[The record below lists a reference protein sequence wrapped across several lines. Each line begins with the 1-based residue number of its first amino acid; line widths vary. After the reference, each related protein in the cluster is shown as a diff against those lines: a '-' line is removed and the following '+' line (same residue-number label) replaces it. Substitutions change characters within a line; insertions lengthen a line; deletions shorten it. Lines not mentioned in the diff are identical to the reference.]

1 MTRTLRTRWLDLAI
15 TVIVFVLA
23 LAVYNATLTPSLS
36 YKSADGNELATV
48 CYTLGLAHSTGYPLY
63 TWLGKLFTFIPVGD
77 IAHRVNL
84 MSAVLGAAG
93 VALLYLIMLTI
104 TKRRL
109 PSIFTALFFAFSLTF
124 WSQAVIAEVYT
135 PNVFMIALTVWLL
148 LSPPSIPPNP
158 GGEADRNGLPRT
170 ICLLL
175 AALAFGLSLGTHL
188 SNLGFALA
196 FALYVL
202 LIDWRVLK
210 KPAVIAGA
218 LALFFLG
225 CLQFLWLPYKAST
238 LNDAF
243 MLRNAPRTLQSI
255 YRYTLGAFPQFKFAF
270 PLQAIPDRIVLY
282 LELLRQNF
290 GVVGIVL
297 GIYGMWE
304 MLFRHTRKFYLF
316 IAMYLIHVFFF
327 VQYRVFDLDVFFI
340 PAHFIYV
347 VFIGYSVHR
356 LVEYVHALLSP
367 RNQVFATLSNQGTR
381 NGGSSQDPERHCE
394 AEKPFGLSLRTKPGF
409 SNLGARL
416 CRGAVNV
423 GLALL
428 LCLPIAREVRANYD
442 RNDYSDETAIN
453 DFYEN
458 AFEILPEGSVLLGRG
473 GVFGHDMFYFR
484 LVYNLRPDVLMPHLN
499 NPRPRPRDVRG
510 REIYTTMR
518 LDSAQAGRGPWALPP
533 GLVESNAWHIPI
545 LMGQSDGAIPGGRGR
560 VLVLYRVSSEP
571 PDLVV
576 RRAEP
581 EYSIGQQLGG
591 LELVGYDLKGE
602 EVSPGGHLHLTFY
615 WRVLRPEQAL
625 IATVL
630 GEQTLEAH
638 PLGLGNLP
646 RYRQEFRPPQD
657 AIVVEDY
664 LLVVPSRMPLGSHTL
679 KVGLQQLLRPGQ
691 GGQSNGKVLEIGEV
705 LVK

>member
-1 MTRTLRTRWLDLAI
+1 MIRILRARWRDLAI
-15 TVIVFVLA
+15 TVTVFALA

-104 TKRRL
+104 TDRRL
-109 PSIFTALFFAFSLTF
+109 PSAFTALFFAFSLTF
-124 WSQAVIAEVYT
+124 WSQTVIAEVYA

-148 LSPPSIPPNP
+148 LKWEERHSV
-158 GGEADRNGLPRT
+158 A
-170 ICLLL
+170 CLLL

-202 LIDWRVLK
+202 LVDWRVLK
-210 KPAVIAGA
+210 RSAVVAGA
-218 LALFFLG
+218 LALFLLG

-255 YRYTLGAFPQFKFAF
+255 YRYTLGAFPEFKFAF

-290 GVVGIVL
+290 GLVGIAL
-297 GIYGMWE
+297 GVYGMWE
-304 MLFRHTRKFYLF
+304 MLFRHTKRFYLF
-316 IAMYLIHVFFF
+316 ITMYLVHVFFF

-340 PAHFIYV
+340 PAHFVYV
-347 VFIGYSVHR
+347 VFIGYAVHR
-356 LVEYVHALLSP
+356 LVEYVRVLLNP
-367 RNQVFATLSNQGTR
+367 RNQVFGALSNQGAR
-381 NGGSSQDPERHCE
+381 NCGSSQDPERHCG
-394 AEKPFGLSLRTKPGF
+394 AEKPGF
-409 SNLGARL
+409 SSLGARL
-416 CRGAVNV
+416 WHGAVNV
-423 GLALL
+423 GLTIL
-428 LCLPIAREVRANYD
+428 LCLPIAGEVQANYE

-458 AFEILPEGSVLLGRG
+458 LFEILPEGSVLLGRG

-484 LVYNLRPDVLMPHLN
+484 LVYNARPDVLMPHLT
-499 NPRPRPRDVRG
+499 NPRPSPEDMRG
-510 REIYTTMR
+510 RKIYTTMR
-518 LDSAQAGRGPWALPP
+518 LDSPQAGHGPWALPP
-533 GLVESNAWHIPI
+533 GLVESDAWHIPV
-545 LMGQSDGAIPGGRGR
+545 LMGQSGGRD
-560 VLVLYRVSSEP
+560 LVLYQVSAEP
-571 PDLVV
+571 PELVV
-576 RRAEP
+576 QEAEP
-581 EYSIGQQLGG
+581 EYPIGQRLGG
-591 LELVGYDLKGE
+591 LELVGYDLDGE
-602 EVSPGGHLHLTFY
+602 EVNQGGHLHFTFY
-615 WRVLRPEQAL
+615 WRVLKPEQAL
-625 IATVL
+625 LATVL
-630 GEQTLEAH
+630 GEETLEAH

-646 RYRQEFRPPQD
+646 RYRQEFRLPQD
-657 AIVVEDY
+657 AIIVEDY
-664 LLVVPSRMPLGSHTL
+664 LLVVPSQMPLGSHDL
-679 KVGLQQLLRPGQ
+679 KVGLQEALRPGQ
-691 GGQSNGKVLEIGEV
+691 EGQSEGEVLEIGEV
-705 LVK
+705 IVTQ

>member
-1 MTRTLRTRWLDLAI
+1 MRKNARAHWTDLVIALAI
-15 TVIVFVLA
+15 FALP

-63 TWLGKLFTFIPVGD
+63 TWLGKLFTLIPVGD

-104 TKRRL
+104 TRRRL
-109 PSIFTALFFAFSLTF
+109 PSIFTALLFAFSLTF
-124 WSQAVIAEVYT
+124 WSQAVIAEVYA

-148 LSPPSIPPNP
+148 LRW
-158 GGEADRNGLPRT
+158 EADRTSSPALGEGLPLMRGQGLPT
-170 ICLLL
+170 KPLSPRSRDLRRSKAVCLLL
-175 AALAFGLSLGTHL
+175 AALAFGLSLGTHM
-188 SNLGFALA
+188 SNLGFAPA
-196 FALYVL
+196 FVLYVL
-202 LIDWRVLK
+202 LVDWRVLK
-210 KPAVIAGA
+210 RPAVIAGA
-218 LALFFLG
+218 LALFGLG

-243 MLRNAPRTLQSI
+243 MLRNAPRTLEGI

-297 GIYGMWE
+297 GVYGMWE

-316 IAMYLIHVFFF
+316 ITMYLVHVFFF

-340 PAHFIYV
+340 PAHFIYAI
-347 VFIGYSVHR
+347 FIGYGVHR
-356 LVEYVHALLSP
+356 LVEYVHALL
-367 RNQVFATLSNQGTR
+367 NLLDF
-381 NGGSSQDPERHCE
+381 GSLTKTS
-394 AEKPFGLSLRTKPGF
+394 KVLRI
-409 SNLGARL
+409 
-416 CRGAVNV
+416 AVNV

-428 LCLPIAREVRANYD
+428 LCLPIAGEVRANYE

-458 AFEILPEGSVLLGRG
+458 VFEILPQGSVLLGRG
-473 GVFGHDMFYFR
+473 GVFGYDMFYWR
-484 LVYNLRPDVLMPHLN
+484 LVYNVRPDILMPHLT
-499 NPRPRPRDVRG
+499 NPRPSPEEVRG

-518 LDSAQAGRGPWALPP
+518 LDSPQARRGPWALPP
-533 GLVESNAWHIPI
+533 GLVEPDAWHIPV
-545 LMGQSDGAIPGGRGR
+545 LMGQSDGPIPGGRGR
-560 VLVLYRVSSEP
+560 DLVLYRVSSEP

-576 RRAEP
+576 REVEP
-581 EYSIGQQLGG
+581 EYQIGQRLGG
-591 LELVGYDLKGE
+591 LELVGYDPDGE
-602 EVSPGGHLHLTFY
+602 EVSRGGHLHLTFY

-625 IATVL
+625 LATWL
-630 GEQTLEAH
+630 GDEQLEAH
-638 PLGLGNLP
+638 PLGLGNLA
-646 RYRQEFRPPQD
+646 RYMQEFRPPRD
-657 AIVVEDY
+657 AIIVEDY
-664 LLVVPSRMPLGSHTL
+664 LVVVPSQMPLGWQTL
-679 KVGLQQLLRPGQ
+679 KVGLQRPLRPGQ
-691 GGQSNGKVLEIGEV
+691 EGQYNGEVLEIGEI
-705 LVK
+705 LVTQ

>member
-1 MTRTLRTRWLDLAI
+1 MKKALRVRWLDLAI
-15 TVIVFVLA
+15 VLTIFALA

-63 TWLGKLFTFIPVGD
+63 TWLGKLFIFIPVGD

-84 MSAVLGAAG
+84 MSAVMGAAG

-104 TKRRL
+104 TKHRL
-109 PSIFTALFFAFSLTF
+109 PSAFTALFFAFSLTF
-124 WSQAVIAEVYT
+124 WSQAVIAEVYA

-148 LSPPSIPPNP
+148 LRPPSIPPNP
-158 GGEADRNGLPRT
+158 STSPGHRPGGEAGWNGLRHVVH
-170 ICLLL
+170 LLL
-175 AALAFGLSLGTHL
+175 AALTFGLSLGTHL

-202 LIDWRVLK
+202 LVDWRVLK
-210 KPAVIAGA
+210 KPAVIAGT
-218 LALFFLG
+218 LLLFLLG

-282 LELLRQNF
+282 LELLRQDF
-290 GVVGIVL
+290 GVVGIAL

-316 IAMYLIHVFFF
+316 IAMYLVHVFFF

-340 PAHFIYV
+340 PAHFVYV
-347 VFIGYSVHR
+347 IFIGYGVHR
-356 LVEYVHALLSP
+356 LVEYVRILLN
-367 RNQVFATLSNQGTR
+367 RRRGELW
-381 NGGSSQDPERHCE
+381 
-394 AEKPFGLSLRTKPGF
+394 
-409 SNLGARL
+409 
-416 CRGAVNV
+416 RGAVNV
-423 GLALL
+423 GLAVL
-428 LCLPIAREVRANYD
+428 LCLPIARQVQSNYE

-484 LVYNLRPDVLMPHLN
+484 LVYDVRPDVLMPHLT
-499 NPRPRPRDVRG
+499 NPRPSPEDVEG

-518 LDSAQAGRGPWALPP
+518 LDSPQAGRGPWALPP
-533 GLVESNAWHIPI
+533 GLVESDAWHIPV
-545 LMGQSDGAIPGGRGR
+545 LMGQSGGRD
-560 VLVLYRVSSEP
+560 LVLYRVSTAP

-576 RRAEP
+576 REAEP
-581 EYSIGQQLGG
+581 EYPIGQRLGG
-591 LELVGYDLKGE
+591 LQLVGYDLDNE
-602 EVSPGGHLHLTFY
+602 EVSRGGHLHLTFY
-615 WRVLRPEQAL
+615 WRVLEPEQAL
-625 IATVL
+625 IATTL
-630 GEQTLEAH
+630 GDESLEAH

-646 RYRQEFRPPQD
+646 RYRQELRPPRD
-657 AIVVEDY
+657 AIIIEDY
-664 LLVVPSRMPLGSHTL
+664 LVVVPSQMPLGSQTL
-679 KVGLQQLLRPGQ
+679 KVGLQQPLRAGQ
-691 GGQSNGKVLEIGEV
+691 EGQPSGEVLEIGEI
-705 LVK
+705 LVTE

>member
-1 MTRTLRTRWLDLAI
+1 MRRILRARWLNPAIALAI
-15 TVIVFVLA
+15 LALA

-84 MSAVLGAAG
+84 MSAVLGAGG

-109 PSIFTALFFAFSLTF
+109 PSAFTALFFAFSLTF
-124 WSQAVIAEVYT
+124 WSQAVIAEVYA

-148 LSPPSIPPNP
+148 LRW
-158 GGEADRNGLPRT
+158 EAKRRAAY
-170 ICLLL
+170 LLL

-188 SNLGFALA
+188 SNLGFAPA

-202 LIDWRVLK
+202 LVDWRVLK
-210 KPAVIAGA
+210 RPAVLAGA
-218 LALFFLG
+218 LALFLLG

-290 GVVGIVL
+290 GVVGIAL
-297 GIYGMWE
+297 GVYGMWE

-316 IAMYLIHVFFF
+316 ITMYLVHVFFF

-347 VFIGYSVHR
+347 IFTGYGVHQ
-356 LVEYVHALLSP
+356 LVEYARILLK
-367 RNQVFATLSNQGTR
+367 RKA
-381 NGGSSQDPERHCE
+381 
-394 AEKPFGLSLRTKPGF
+394 
-409 SNLGARL
+409 
-416 CRGAVNV
+416 AVNV
-423 GLALL
+423 GLAVL
-428 LCLPIAREVRANYD
+428 LCLPVAREVQANYE
-442 RNDYSDETAIN
+442 RNDYSDEMAIN

-484 LVYNLRPDVLMPHLN
+484 LVYDTRPDVLMPHLT
-499 NPRPRPRDVRG
+499 NPRPSPEDMRE

-518 LDSAQAGRGPWALPP
+518 LDSPQAGRGPWALPP
-533 GLVESNAWHIPI
+533 GLVESDAWHIPV

-560 VLVLYRVSSEP
+560 DLVLYRVSADP
-571 PDLVV
+571 PELVV
-576 RRAEP
+576 REAEP
-581 EYSIGQQLGG
+581 EYPIGQQLGG
-591 LELVGYDLKGE
+591 LELVGCDLEGE
-602 EVSPGGHLHLTFY
+602 EVSRGSHLRLIFY
-615 WRVLRPEQAL
+615 WRILRPEQAL
-625 IATVL
+625 IATAL
-630 GEQTLEAH
+630 GDESLEAH
-638 PLGLGNLP
+638 PLGLSNLP
-646 RYRQEFRPPQD
+646 RYMQQFRLPQD
-657 AIVVEDY
+657 AIIVEDY
-664 LLVVPSRMPLGSHTL
+664 LLVVPSQTPLGWHTL
-679 KVGLQQLLRPGQ
+679 GVGLQEPLGPGQ
-691 GGQSNGKVLEIGEV
+691 EGQSEGEVLEIGEV
-705 LVK
+705 IVTQ